1 MLVTSSYDVAG
12 MSANNSIIYTNLSPS
27 YLEKG
32 GGCPVCQGKENGGHS
47 EEHPRQSVS
56 APTPLASPVQK
67 IPGGAVVVKPGIPL
81 KAGDAG
87 EDSSRQWQSKPGKH
101 GGRLLKGR
109 SGAPGKKPVLT
120 NPAALTPS
128 ERNLEA
134 ESQIRD
140 IQSALLLWQRDATRG
155 RSLSDRAV
163 MVYQFFITHCRRDP
177 RKEGYLKC
185 WHTVGRIAV
194 SLCMGKRTV
203 ERAIAELK
211 KARCLLG
218 ERERYANGEFGPRY
232 FWILTPPDLT
242 KYALKPANTPNRHIT
257 VEPDGAPN
265 RHITVE
271 PDGALL
277 EERRFK
283 QTSKKAEAGKPR
295 SGANPA
301 ASSISRPAAPHP
313 HVRDHGQ
320 TTAAG
325 ADGMEERIQRLQQR
339 LRFFLSELIPEDHEL
354 YAWSMDPEHVQD
366 AVREVSSGVL
376 NGVSPR
382 KSLLNLRRKIQVKP
396 RDEVQRVDLACRNIF
411 PDHTHLPNDPTP
423 GVSEPTCPICRG
435 KRQLTEMDSAL
446 VDVSHMGRVERRN
459 AEVGAVKV
467 GGMAPAQSSPQRTKK
482 ELRREVVAE
491 RASRRIEVHQYH
503 LRQILD
509 PVLAKGHALYAWSMD
524 PEHVSNALRA
534 VSRGME
540 RGESPVTAL
549 GILARNG
556 DYMSR
561 TDQILGCRV
570 VLGRARNNATEPC
583 PISWEGKESWMDHV
597 IQEAPELVYERFM
610 KKKAALSPGR
620 DLYRGAVIRI
630 CVSVR
635 ETMREERKMVTPMNH
650 AALEVEYV

>member
-1 MLVTSSYDVAG
+1 MLVMSSYDVAG
-12 MSANNSIIYTNLSPS
+12 MSANNSIICTNLSPS

-32 GGCPVCQGKENGGHS
+32 GGCPVCQGKENGGHT

-56 APTPLASPVQK
+56 TPTPLASPVQK
-67 IPGGAVVVKPGIPL
+67 IPGGAVVVKPGIP
-81 KAGDAG
+81 DERHG
-87 EDSSRQWQSKPGKH
+87 EARVVNDDSSRQWQSKPGKH

-120 NPAALTPS
+120 NPDALTPS
-128 ERNLEA
+128 ERHLEA

-155 RSLSDRAV
+155 RSLSDRVV

-185 WHTVGRIAV
+185 WHTVGRIAA

-265 RHITVE
+265 RHITVK

-283 QTSKKAEAGKPR
+283 QTSKKAEAGKPH
-295 SGANPA
+295 SGATPA
-301 ASSISRPAAPHP
+301 APSISRPAAPHP

-325 ADGMEERIQRLQQR
+325 AGGMEERIQRLRQR
-339 LRFFLSELIPEDHEL
+339 LRFFLAELIPEDHEL
-354 YAWSMDPEHVQD
+354 YVWSMDPAHVQD
-366 AVREVSSGVL
+366 AVRVVSSGVL
-376 NGVSPR
+376 NGVSPG
-382 KSLLNLRRKIQVKP
+382 KSLLNLQRRIQAKP

-411 PDHTHLPNDPTP
+411 PDHTHLPNDSTP
-423 GVSEPTCPICRG
+423 EVSEPTCPICRG
-435 KRQLTEMDSAL
+435 KQQLTETDSAL
-446 VDVSHMGRVERRN
+446 VDVSHMGRGERRN
-459 AEVGAVKV
+459 AVVGACQA
-467 GGMAPAQSSPQRTKK
+467 GDMAPAPAQSSSQRTKK
-482 ELRREVVAE
+482 ELRRKVVAE
-491 RASRRIEVHQYH
+491 RASGRIERHQYH

-534 VSRGME
+534 VSRGMD
-540 RGESPVTAL
+540 RGESPVSAL
-549 GILARNG
+549 AILARNG

-583 PISWEGKESWMDHV
+583 QIEWQGKESWMDDV
-597 IQEAPELVYERFM
+597 IQEAPELVYELF
-610 KKKAALSPGR
+610 
-620 DLYRGAVIRI
+620 
-630 CVSVR
+630 SVCQ
-635 ETMREERKMVTPMNH
+635 KIPI
-650 AALEVEYV
+650 LVESRASWSWFAYV

>member
-1 MLVTSSYDVAG
+1 MVNDDT
-12 MSANNSIIYTNLSPS
+12 
-27 YLEKG
+27 
-32 GGCPVCQGKENGGHS
+32 
-47 EEHPRQSVS
+47 
-56 APTPLASPVQK
+56 
-67 IPGGAVVVKPGIPL
+67 
-81 KAGDAG
+81 
-87 EDSSRQWQSKPGKH
+87 SRQWQSKPGKH

-120 NPAALTPS
+120 NPDALTPS

-155 RSLSDRAV
+155 RILSDRAV

-185 WHTVGRIAV
+185 WHTVGRIAD

-218 ERERYANGEFGPRY
+218 QRERYASGEFGPRY

-242 KYALKPANTPNRHIT
+242 KYALNPANTPNRHITVEPDGAPNRHIT

-283 QTSKKAEAGKPR
+283 QTSKKAEAEKPH
-295 SGANPA
+295 SGATPA
-301 ASSISRPAAPHP
+301 APFISRPAAPHP

-320 TTAAG
+320 TTGAG
-325 ADGMEERIQRLQQR
+325 AGGMENRIQRLQQR
-339 LRFFLSELIPEDHEL
+339 LRFFLAELIPEDHEL
-354 YAWSMDPEHVQD
+354 YAWSMDPAHVQD

-376 NGVSPR
+376 NGVSPG
-382 KSLLNLRRKIQVKP
+382 KSLLNLRRKIQAKP

-411 PDHTHLPNDPTP
+411 PDHTHLPNDSTP

-435 KRQLTEMDSAL
+435 KRQLTETDSAL
-446 VDVSHMGRVERRN
+446 VDVSHMGRGERRN
-459 AEVGAVKV
+459 AEVGACQA

-491 RASRRIEVHQYH
+491 RASGRIGRHQYH

-509 PVLAKGHALYAWSMD
+509 PVLAKGHPLYAWSMD

-549 GILARNG
+549 AILARNG

-583 PISWEGKESWMDHV
+583 QIEWQGKERWVDEV
-597 IQEAPELVYERFM
+597 IQEAPELVYELFM

-620 DLYRGAVIRI
+620 DLYRGTVIRI
-630 CVSVR
+630 CVRVR
-635 ETMREERKMVTPMNH
+635 EKMREERKMVTPMNH
-650 AALEVEYV
+650 AAGEVAYV